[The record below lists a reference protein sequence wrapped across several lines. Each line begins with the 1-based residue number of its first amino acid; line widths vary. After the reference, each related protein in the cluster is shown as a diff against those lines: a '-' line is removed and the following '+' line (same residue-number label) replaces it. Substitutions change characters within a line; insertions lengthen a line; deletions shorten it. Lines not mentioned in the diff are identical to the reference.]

1 MKKGSL
7 TRKSGWRLAVLGL
20 VLFLCTSLVSGF
32 EFYCQNIDT
41 YTDLANS
48 YVFLASTNVRGDMIL
63 QIEER
68 GEELAE
74 LCRRYTQAE
83 KNEDHE
89 ELEKI
94 SQELENDPK
103 MKEVFVYWI
112 NTQNFITS
120 GGYANNDIRYYYVVI
135 PTEED
140 LIYVW
145 DSDLDSETSVYPLQH
160 DEYAP
165 GEKESL
171 MKAFSG
177 EWDDS
182 LVISRDGKEI
192 LGTALSPIYDLDNNI
207 VAVAALDVSITDIR
221 EGVLRLMFNIIIMFT
236 LIMVITFYVYFSYM
250 RRGIINP
257 LIKLKKATVDVV
269 SDVKSGRGSS
279 FQVEVNTGD
288 EIEELAHS
296 FEEMDRNLHRYIT
309 ENETILAEK
318 ERIEAELEL
327 ATRIQ
332 ADMLPRDFPPFPG
345 HSEIDLYAVMD
356 PAKEVGGDFYD
367 FFLIDDDHVGLV
379 MADVSGKGIPAAL
392 FMMMSKIMI
401 RNYAMTIRQPAR
413 ALEAVNE
420 QICANNQEQMFVTVW
435 LGILDIRTGKL
446 TAANAGHENPVIR
459 MPDGQFEE
467 FKDRHGFVIGGM
479 EGMHY
484 HEYELQLPA
493 GGELFLYTDGLTEA
507 NNSADELFGKER
519 MLRAL
524 GETSGMA
531 VHEILYHVRESVD
544 SFVGEAPQFD
554 DLTMMCVAYYG
565 NEARNEN
572 APAEETI

>member
-32 EFYCQNIDT
+32 EFYRQNIDT

-48 YVFLASTNVRGDMIL
+48 YVFLASTNVRGDMIRL
-63 QIEER
+63 IEKR
-68 GEELAE
+68 GDDLID
-74 LCRRYTQAE
+74 LCRRYIEAE
-83 KNEDHE
+83 KDAGGE

-94 SQELENDPK
+94 LLELEKDP
-103 MKEVFVYWI
+103 ELEEAFAYWV
-112 NTQNFITS
+112 NTQGFITS

-145 DSDLDSETSVYPLQH
+145 DSDLNSETSAYPLQH

-171 MKAFSG
+171 MKAFRG

-182 LVISRDGKEI
+182 LVISRDGNEI
-192 LGTALSPIYDLDNNI
+192 LGTALSPICDLDNNI

-221 EGVLRLMFNIIIMFT
+221 EGVLRLMLNIIIMFT
-236 LIMVITFYVYFSYM
+236 LIMVIMFCIYFSYM
-250 RRGIINP
+250 RRGIIKP

-269 SDVKSGRGSS
+269 SDVKSGRSS
-279 FQVEVNTGD
+279 GFHVEVNTGD

-296 FEEMDRNLHRYIT
+296 FEEMDANLHRYIS

-318 ERIEAELEL
+318 ERIGAELEL

-332 ADMLPRDFPPFPG
+332 ANMLPRDFPPFPG
-345 HSEIDLYAVMD
+345 RSEIDLYAVMD

-367 FFLIDDDHVGLV
+367 FFLIDDDRLGLV

-401 RNYAMTIRQPAR
+401 RNYVMTLGQPAR
-413 ALEAVNE
+413 TLEAVNE

-435 LGILDIRTGKL
+435 LGILDLRNGKL
-446 TAANAGHENPVIR
+446 TAANAGHENPAIR
-459 MPDGQFEE
+459 MPGGQFEE
-467 FKDRHGFVIGGM
+467 YKDKHGFVIGGM
-479 EGMHY
+479 EGMRY
-484 HEYELQLPA
+484 HDYELQLPP

-507 NNSADELFGKER
+507 TNSADELFGNKR
-519 MLRAL
+519 MLKAL
-524 GETSGMA
+524 NETSGMTPQE
-531 VHEILYHVRESVD
+531 VLYHVRESADV
-544 SFVGEAPQFD
+544 FVGEAPQFD

-565 NEARNEN
+565 NEAGKESGQ
-572 APAEETI
+572 AEKTL